1 MAPSAPRLRYFA
13 NVRIPSERA
22 NALQIVH
29 MCAAFAEAGMEV
41 TLYHPLRINRYRT
54 DAPSVY
60 DHYGVPP
67 LFRMRR
73 LCSLDLIDLCPRA
86 LQGPAF
92 RLQALSFGLRGLP
105 LLGRSGAEF
114 LYVRDNLFLAL
125 AGRLRPRAARE
136 RLFYEAHHFPERPAS
151 ARAFA
156 RAAAGCAGVVAIT
169 RGVAEP
175 LLEAGLPEERLLVAP
190 DGVDLDR
197 FRGLPGR
204 ETARAR
210 CALPAGGPL
219 ALYAGQLL
227 PWKGVDTLVRS
238 AAFLPGWRI
247 VVLGG
252 AERDR
257 ARLRELAP
265 REPGAGAV
273 IFRAPVPPKEVPFF
287 LRAADVLVLPSSGR
301 HALSAR
307 YTSPLKLFE
316 YMAAGVPVVASD
328 LPSTREVL
336 RHGETAVLVP
346 PDDPAA
352 LAEALLHVL
361 TRPEL
366 GDRLARNARAEVER
380 YGWKARAAAI
390 RRFMETRAR
399 AAAGDLRN
407 RGGDA

>member
-1 MAPSAPRLRYFA
+1 
-13 NVRIPSERA
+13 
-22 NALQIVH
+22 
-29 MCAAFAEAGMEV
+29 MCAAFAECGLEV
-41 TLYHPLRINRYRT
+41 TLYHPLRINTYRT

-60 DHYGVPP
+60 ELYGVPRN
-67 LFRMRR
+67 FRMRR
-73 LCSLDLIDLCPRA
+73 LFSLDLIDLCPRV

-92 RLQALSFGLRGLP
+92 RLQASSFALRSLS
-105 LLGRSGAEF
+105 LLGKEGAEF

-125 AGRLRPRAARE
+125 ACRLRPRAARE

-151 ARAFA
+151 ARAFV
-156 RAAAGCAGVVAIT
+156 RAALGIAGVVAIT

-175 LLEAGLPEERLLVAP
+175 LLEAGLPESHLLVAP
-190 DGVDLDR
+190 DGVDPAR
-197 FRGLPGR
+197 FQGLPDRAG
-204 ETARAR
+204 ARAR
-210 CALPAGGPL
+210 CSLPAEGPL

-227 PWKGVDTLVRS
+227 PWKGVETLVAA

-252 AERDR
+252 AEEDR
-257 ARLRELAP
+257 ARLRRFVP
-265 REPGAGAV
+265 RGPEGGEV
-273 IFRAPVPPKEVPFF
+273 IFRGPVPPKEVPLF
-287 LRAADVLVLPSSGR
+287 LAAADVLVLPSSGR

-336 RHGETAVLVP
+336 RHEDTALLVR

-361 TRPEL
+361 TRPDR

-390 RRFMETRAR
+390 RRFMETRVP
-399 AAAGDLRN
+399 AAAEGFQ
-407 RGGDA
+407 GGVS